1 MGAPGAPRRADLRR
15 FRPLIL
21 VTVGTQLPFPR
32 LIHHLDGV
40 APGLGRPILA
50 QIGADPHP
58 PQHMDYCAQMA
69 PSQFDEA
76 FEQAEVVVSH
86 AGIGTLLG
94 ARRHRKPLIIVPRR
108 VALGEHRNDHQMAT
122 ARQLE
127 GLPGVHVAFELE
139 TLDVLLGVERL
150 GAASPEGGGRL
161 KGLLTTIQE
170 FTQRP

>member
-1 MGAPGAPRRADLRR
+1 M
-15 FRPLIL
+15 IL

-32 LIHHLDGV
+32 LIHHLDRL

-50 QIGADPHP
+50 QIGADPDP
-58 PQHMDYCAQMA
+58 PRHMDYCSQMP

-76 FEQAEVVVSH
+76 FGQAEVVVSH
-86 AGIGTLLG
+86 AGIGTLLW
-94 ARRHRKPLIIVPRR
+94 ARRHGKPLIIVPRR

-127 GLPGVHVAFELE
+127 GLPGVHVAYEME
-139 TLDVLLGVERL
+139 TLDMLLGDNRL
-150 GAASPEGGGRL
+150 GAASPEAGGRL
-161 KGLLTTIQE
+161 EGLLATIQE